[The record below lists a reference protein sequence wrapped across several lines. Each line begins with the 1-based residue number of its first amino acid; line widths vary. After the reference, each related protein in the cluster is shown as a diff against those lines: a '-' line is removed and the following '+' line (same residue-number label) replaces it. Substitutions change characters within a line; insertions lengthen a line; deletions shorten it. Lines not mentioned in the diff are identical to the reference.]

1 MTTEFGAITDLTRQK
16 DVAEPQQLADKI
28 SPTTVKAMMRK
39 QQIQKAIPEWSI
51 PTAAWLI
58 AENEIAT
65 VMAEIWNEIGT
76 ENKIPDMWEK
86 CKQYG

>member
-1 MTTEFGAITDLTRQK
+1 MTSELGATIERTRQTTE
-16 DVAEPQQLADKI
+16 AEPQLIKDKI
-28 SPTTVKAMMRK
+28 TPTTVKAMMRK
-39 QQIQKAIPEWSI
+39 LKIQKAIPEWSV

-65 VMAEIWNEIGT
+65 TMAEIWNEIGT
-76 ENKIPDMWEK
+76 ENKIPDMWDK